1 MNPRRFIGLA
11 SGSCTDGIKA
21 VLIEAAGSGMGLSI
35 RSTHTL
41 QQSYTRDLR
50 ELIRHVCTPSQ
61 TDLKQLCL
69 VHRLVGESFAAAAR
83 QIVDRA
89 SLTLELIQCLG
100 CAGHLL
106 WHDPEGRFPSTLAL
120 GMSAIIAER
129 TGITTIS
136 DFRARDLA
144 LGGQGAPLTAL
155 PEYLLFRHATETRVL
170 IHLGGLARLVYL
182 PANSKPQDVMGFEVG
197 PCNLLLD
204 GLMRRLSG
212 GKEELD
218 HGGKHGVQGR
228 CQDVLLQQWL
238 AHPYLHRRPP
248 KSMPRQGAVEE
259 FIGYAM
265 RLVGQANVSVHDLLC
280 TAAHFVARSVAVA
293 LSRFLPAVPVQ
304 RVILS
309 GGGTRNGLL
318 WRLLEQYLPDYQV
331 AKSEN
336 LGIASDARE
345 ALDSGI
351 LAALTIDGI
360 PANLPGATGA
370 LGSRLL
376 GNLTPGSSSNWARC
390 VEWMAARSGPMPSVA
405 A

>member
-11 SGSCTDGIKA
+11 SGSSTDAIKA
-21 VLIEAAGSGMGLSI
+21 VLIEASGSGMSL
-35 RSTHTL
+35 RLHSTHTL
-41 QQSYTRDLR
+41 QQSYPRDLR
-50 ELIRHVCTPSQ
+50 ELIRRVCSSNQ

-69 VHRLVGESFAAAAR
+69 VHRLMGESFAAAAR

-106 WHDPEGRFPSTLAL
+106 WHDPEGRFPSTFAL
-120 GMSAIIAER
+120 GMPAVIAER

-136 DFRARDLA
+136 DFCGRDVA
-144 LGGQGAPLTAL
+144 LGGQGAPLAAL
-155 PEYLLFRHATETRVL
+155 PEYLVFRHATETRVL
-170 IHLGGLARLVYL
+170 IHLGGPARLVYL
-182 PANSKPQDVMGFEVG
+182 PANCRPQDVMGFEVG

-228 CQDVLLQQWL
+228 CQDLLLQQWL

-248 KSMPRQGAVEE
+248 KSMPRQGTVEE

-265 RLVGQANVSVHDLLC
+265 RMAGQADVSVHDLLC
-280 TAAHFVARSVAVA
+280 TAAHFVARSVAFA
-293 LSRFLPAVPVQ
+293 LERFLPAGRVQ

-309 GGGTRNGLL
+309 GGGSRNGLL
-318 WRLLEQYLPDYQV
+318 WRLLEQHLPDYQI

-336 LGIASDARE
+336 LGVASDTRE
-345 ALDSGI
+345 ALDLGI

-376 GNLTPGSSSNWARC
+376 GNLTPGSFSNWARC
-390 VEWMAARSGPMPSVA
+390 VEWMANHSAPMANA
-405 A
+405 AA